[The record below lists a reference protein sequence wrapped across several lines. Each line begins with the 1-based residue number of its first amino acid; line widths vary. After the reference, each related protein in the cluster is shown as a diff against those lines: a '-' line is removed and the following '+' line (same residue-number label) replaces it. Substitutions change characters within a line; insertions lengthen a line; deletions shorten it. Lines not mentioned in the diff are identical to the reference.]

1 MSREELAARLL
12 AQILRAIQQADAG
25 NCRMQ
30 SWVIT
35 SIADGY
41 MVSNLQTV
49 SDLKI
54 FKRHIREIILRLDRL
69 DRFAKSPQ
77 LQASIKI
84 ECLAHL
90 AEIGSMLQ
98 AGPAASPDT
107 ASPKTGDPERVYALH
122 PRMSA

>member
-12 AQILRAIQQADAG
+12 AQILQAIQQADAG

-35 SIADGY
+35 SIADGF

-98 AGPAASPDT
+98 GGLIGSADT
-107 ASPKTGDPERVYALH
+107 ANTMTTNPERYDLRR